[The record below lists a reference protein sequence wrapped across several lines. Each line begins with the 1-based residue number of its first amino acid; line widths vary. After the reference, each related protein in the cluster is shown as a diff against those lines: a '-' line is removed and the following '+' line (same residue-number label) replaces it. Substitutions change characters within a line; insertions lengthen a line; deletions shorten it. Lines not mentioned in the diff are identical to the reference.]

1 MKNKAFNIL
10 RKAGTLLLVFLLVSA
25 CERSWLSEDWNVNPN
40 SPNDVPM
47 ELLVPTIEVE
57 MGFNLE
63 GNNTVRTTNLWMQQ
77 FDGYS
82 RQSFTE
88 MRYQLTPADVNN
100 VWNSMYSG
108 GLMTAKV
115 LIDKAEAS
123 ESPHYSGVAKVL
135 TAVMLEVFTDLFG
148 DLPYSDAL
156 NGQEGNLQP
165 TFDSQQTIYTTIQS
179 LLDQA
184 IQELG
189 SADNAI
195 ALKGD
200 AIYNNNLNRW
210 IAAAYAV
217 KARAALQLSKVN
229 GNQAYT
235 DARTY
240 AASAITSNAGDMDV
254 VWDAQDKNP
263 LYQFMVDRGDIRMCE
278 TFLNLFAADD
288 PRIPR
293 FFGEDPSGGISG
305 GAPAGENDA
314 VSPPGPALA
323 SQTSPTTMISY
334 AEVKFIEAEANFML
348 GDKAAALAAY
358 QAAVAAS
365 VNKIAGGDNTDWL
378 DANINN
384 ETEGA
389 LTLDKIMT
397 QKYLA
402 LHGQVQVFNDWRRT
416 GIPSLSLVPGAKTT
430 EIPRRFPY
438 AQDEITYN
446 SNTPSGITI
455 TQRLWW
461 DQ

>member
-1 MKNKAFNIL
+1 
-10 RKAGTLLLVFLLVSA
+10 
-25 CERSWLSEDWNVNPN
+25 
-40 SPNDVPM
+40 
-47 ELLVPTIEVE
+47 
-57 MGFNLE
+57 MGFNLM

-108 GLMTAKV
+108 GLMTTKV
-115 LIDKAEAS
+115 IIDKATAA

-135 TAVMLEVFTDLFG
+135 TATILGVLTDLFG

-156 NGQEGNLQP
+156 NGQEGNLTP
-165 TFDSQQTIYTTIQS
+165 TFDSQQAIYGTIQT
-179 LLDQA
+179 LLTEA
-184 IQELG
+184 IDELG
-189 SADNAI
+189 STDNAI
-195 ALKGD
+195 DLAGD
-200 AIYNNNLNRW
+200 AIYDADLDSW
-210 IAAAYAV
+210 IAAAWAL
-217 KARAALQLSKVN
+217 KARHALQLSKVN

-235 DARTY
+235 DALTY
-240 AASAITSNAGDMDV
+240 AANAMSSNSGDMDV
-254 VWDAQDKNP
+254 VWTAQDKNP

-278 TFLNLFAADD
+278 TFLNLFIADD

-293 FFGEDPSGGISG
+293 FFGPDAAGGISG
-305 GAPAGENDA
+305 GTPAGENDA
-314 VSPPGPALA
+314 TSVPGPFLA

-334 AEVKFIEAEANFML
+334 AEVKFIEAEANFQL
-348 GDKAAALAAY
+348 NHKAEALAAY
-358 QAAVAAS
+358 QEAVAAS
-365 VNKIAGGDNTDWL
+365 VNKIVGGDNSEWL

-384 ETEGA
+384 ETEA
-389 LTLDKIMT
+389 TLSLNKIMT

-402 LHGQVQVFNDWRRT
+402 LHGQVQPFNDWRRT
-416 GIPSLSLVPGAKTT
+416 GIPALSLVPGAKTT

-446 SNTPSGITI
+446 SNTPANVLI